1 MAKLKI
7 YKLHF
12 TSPLHIGD
20 KREDYS
26 ISLKTIPSDTMY
38 AAITSCLAKLGKE
51 IPVDGNLGASISS
64 LFPYYQKTVT
74 DNPVYFFPKPLIQRL
89 PNLKDVGKAKLVKK
103 ATWLDK
109 DYFEKV
115 LNGTNLFDNNDED
128 VKSIQGPYVSSKKID
143 EKFMQSQVLPRVMVS
158 RTQEEDAKPYYI
170 DRVSFKGESG
180 LYFLAYG
187 DTSLIDQG
195 MELLKV
201 EGIGT
206 DRNVGNGFFEFTTDE
221 IELKLPENT
230 QHIVSLSLFI
240 PKSKEQLST
249 LLNSEK
255 VAYDI
260 VRRGGWITTPP
271 FNSLRKNVI
280 NALSEGSVFSTT
292 SSHITIMGR
301 IVDLR
306 PDTEF
311 EPKVNHP
318 IWRSGISIM
327 LPIKL

>member
-1 MAKLKI
+1 MAKLKL

-26 ISLKTIPSDTMY
+26 VSLKTIPSDTMY

-51 IPVDGNLGASISS
+51 IPADGNLGATISS
-64 LFPYYQKTVT
+64 LFPYYQKSVNDT
-74 DNPVYFFPKPLIQRL
+74 PVYFFPKPLIQRL

-109 DYFEKV
+109 EYFEKV
-115 LNGTNLFDNNDED
+115 LNGINLFDNNEED
-128 VKSIQGPYVSSKKID
+128 VKSIQGQYVSAKKID

-158 RTQEEDAKPYYI
+158 RTQKEDAKPYYI
-170 DRVSFKGESG
+170 DRISFKGESG
-180 LYFLAYG
+180 LYFLASG
-187 DTSLIDQG
+187 DTRLIDQG

-230 QHIVSLSLFI
+230 NYLVSMSLYI
-240 PKSKEQLST
+240 PESKEQLT
-249 LLNSEK
+249 ALLNGDN

-260 VRRGGWITTPP
+260 IRRGGWITTPP

-280 NALSEGSVFSTT
+280 NALSEGSVFSA
-292 SSHITIMGR
+292 SSSTITEMGR

-306 PDTEF
+306 PETGF

-318 IWRSGISIM
+318 IWRSGKAIM
-327 LPIKL
+327 LPIKI